1 MSPRTKKQYLEIRNA
16 AMQSLSDA
24 ALRLFVKEGYVNVT
38 IDKIAKE
45 ANVSK
50 GLMYN
55 YFSGKEDLLAF
66 TIKRVFSDLFVFN
79 ENILQEKDP
88 VKKIKL
94 AIQNSFKLIRE
105 NPDFTKTI
113 MPLIAQKAISAKLET
128 KLRNMF
134 TEIVTGLEKLFKACG
149 VKNPEMEAYTL
160 GALLD
165 GIAWQYFFLFKE
177 DYPLKKLEKELITKY
192 SKLVENE
199 N

>member
-1 MSPRTKKQYLEIRNA
+1 MSPRTKKQYAEIRNA

-24 ALRLFVKEGYVNVT
+24 ALRLFVEHGYVNVT
-38 IDKIAKE
+38 IDQIARE

-66 TIKRVFSDLFVFN
+66 TINRIFRELFAFT
-79 ENILQEKDP
+79 ENIIQEKDP

-94 AIQNSFKLIRE
+94 VIQNSFKLIRE
-105 NPDFTKTI
+105 KSDFSKTI
-113 MPLIAQKAISAKLET
+113 MPLIAQKAISEKLET

-134 TEIVTGLEKLFKACG
+134 MTIVKDLEKLFKECG

-177 DYPLKKLEKELITKY
+177 DYPLKKLEKELIIKY
-192 SKLVENE
+192 LKFLENE
-199 N
+199 K